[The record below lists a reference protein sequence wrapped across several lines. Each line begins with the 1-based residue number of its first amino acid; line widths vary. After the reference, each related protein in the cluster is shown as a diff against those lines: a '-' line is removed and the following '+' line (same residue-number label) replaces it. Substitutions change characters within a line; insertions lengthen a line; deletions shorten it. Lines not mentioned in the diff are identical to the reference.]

1 LKSRLALHG
10 GRPVRESRLP
20 YGQQWIDHDD
30 EAAVVGA
37 LRSPWL
43 TTGPAVA
50 RFEEAFAAVVGAA
63 EAVAVS
69 NGTAALHA
77 SMHALG
83 IGPGDEVIVPAI
95 TFVASANCVVYQ
107 GATPVFA
114 DVTPETLLISPA
126 SVAARV
132 SGRTRAI
139 VAVDY
144 AGQPCDYA
152 QLRTVAAAHGLA
164 VVSDACHALG
174 ASLAE
179 QLVGTLGDVSAFS
192 LHPVKHITAG
202 EGGVVTTNDER
213 LAVRMR
219 TFRNHGITTD
229 HRQREEQGQWSYQMR
244 ELGFNYRLTDL
255 QCALAASQL
264 TKLPAWVERRRAI
277 AARYDRLLTEVP
289 GVQPLALRSGVRH
302 AYHLYVVR
310 VDSSLIG
317 ISRDEMFVALRAE
330 GIGVN
335 VHYSPVHLHPYYR
348 ERFGSAEGQCPVAEA
363 VSQQVLSLPMFPRM
377 TDTDV
382 DSVVEALAKVVTHYH
397 GDA

>member
-1 LKSRLALHG
+1 M
-10 GRPVRESRLP
+10 RECRLP
-20 YGQQWIDHDD
+20 YGQQWIDEED
-30 EAAVVGA
+30 EEAVVAA
-37 LRSPWL
+37 LRSAWL
-43 TTGPAVA
+43 TSGPAVSKFDA
-50 RFEEAFAAVVGAA
+50 AFALVVGAA

-77 SMHALG
+77 SIHALG

-114 DVTPETLLISPA
+114 DVVPETLLVNPVD
-126 SVAARV
+126 VAARV
-132 SGRTRAI
+132 SERTRAI

-144 AGQPCDYA
+144 AGQPCDYT
-152 QLRTVAAAHGLA
+152 QLRTVTEAHGLA

-174 ASLAE
+174 ASLADRR
-179 QLVGTLGDVSAFS
+179 VGTLGDLSAFS
-192 LHPVKHITAG
+192 LHPVKHITSG
-202 EGGVVTTNDER
+202 EGGVVTTNDSR
-213 LAVRMR
+213 LAERVR

-229 HRQREEQGQWSYQMR
+229 HRQRDEQGQWSYQMQ

-255 QCALAASQL
+255 QCALATSQL
-264 TKLPAWVERRRAI
+264 TKLPTWVERRRAI
-277 AARYDRLLTEVP
+277 AANYDRRLGEVP
-289 GVQPLALRSGVRH
+289 GVHPLAQQPGGRH

-310 VDSSLIG
+310 IDSSIIG
-317 ISRDEMFVALRAE
+317 ASRDEMFTALRAE

-348 ERFGSAEGQCPVAEA
+348 ERFGTKEGQCPVAEL

-377 TDTDV
+377 TDSDL
-382 DSVVEALAKVVTHYH
+382 DSVIEALAKVVSCYR